1 MGYEY
6 WNFYLIHPWRP
17 KYKSEEFS
25 NFSLPQSETCLSLP
39 LVIDEMRQPPLQVLL
54 QRQEQLVEVEM
65 QLVEG
70 FEKLAAKLGE
80 DPSEPKILAWKRQSK
95 PILNSRLLFLGLRL
109 GKYGIEAHSPRLEE
123 LLTTVRPCSLI
134 FLISGGS

>member
-1 MGYEY
+1 MRVSNMGYEY

-54 QRQEQLVEVEM
+54 QLQFKLIEVKL

-70 FEKLAAKLGE
+70 FVALVVELGE
-80 DPSEPKILAWKRQSK
+80 DPSEPKILA
-95 PILNSRLLFLGLRL
+95 
-109 GKYGIEAHSPRLEE
+109 
-123 LLTTVRPCSLI
+123 
-134 FLISGGS
+134 